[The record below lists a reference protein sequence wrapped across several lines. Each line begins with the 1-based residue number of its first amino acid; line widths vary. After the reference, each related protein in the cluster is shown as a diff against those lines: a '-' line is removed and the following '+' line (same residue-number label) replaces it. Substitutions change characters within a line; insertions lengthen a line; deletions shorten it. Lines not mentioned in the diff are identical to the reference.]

1 MADQNYSDTCIFC
14 RLAKGLVRADIIFQ
28 DDAVIAFNDI
38 HPQAP
43 THALVIPRQHITT
56 LWETDETHVSLL
68 GRILL
73 ACNRVAQEKGIIDSG
88 YRVVVNSGADAG
100 QTVDHV
106 HFHVLGGRK
115 LQWPPG

>member
-43 THALVIPRQHITT
+43 THVLVIPRQHITT
-56 LWETDETHVSLL
+56 LWETDETHVTLL

-73 ACNRVAQEKGIIDSG
+73 ACNQVAQQQGVMDSG
-88 YRVVVNSGADAG
+88 YRVVVNAGADAG
-100 QTVDHV
+100 QTVDHL

>member
-1 MADQNYSDTCIFC
+1 
-14 RLAKGLVRADIIFQ
+14 
-28 DDAVIAFNDI
+28 
-38 HPQAP
+38 
-43 THALVIPRQHITT
+43 
-56 LWETDETHVSLL
+56 LL

-73 ACNRVAQEKGIIDSG
+73 VCNRVAQQAGIMDSG
-88 YRVVVNSGADAG
+88 YRVVVNTGADAG

>member
-1 MADQNYSDTCIFC
+1 MGDQNYSDTCIFC
-14 RLAKGLVRADIIFQ
+14 RLAKGLVRADIIFE

-43 THALVIPRQHITT
+43 THVLVIPRQHITA
-56 LWETDETHVSLL
+56 LWETDDSHNALL

-73 ACNRVAQEKGIIDSG
+73 VCNRVAQQQGIMDSG
-88 YRVVVNSGADAG
+88 YRVVVNTGADAG
-100 QTVDHV
+100 QSVDHV

>member
-1 MADQNYSDTCIFC
+1 
-14 RLAKGLVRADIIFQ
+14 LVRADIIFQ

-43 THALVIPRQHITT
+43 THVLVIPRQHITA
-56 LWETDETHVSLL
+56 LWETDDSHSQLL

-73 ACNRVAQEKGIIDSG
+73 VCNRVAQQQGVMDSG
-88 YRVVVNSGADAG
+88 YRVVINSGADAG